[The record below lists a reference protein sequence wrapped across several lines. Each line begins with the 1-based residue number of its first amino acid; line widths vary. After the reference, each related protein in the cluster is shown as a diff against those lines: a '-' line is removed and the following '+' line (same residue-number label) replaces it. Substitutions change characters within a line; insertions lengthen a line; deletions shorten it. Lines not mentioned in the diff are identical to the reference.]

1 MEENYMGT
9 FSERVKALMLEK
21 KLSQKDLSKLS
32 NITEPS
38 LCRYLNSQVTPRA
51 DIVINIAKVF
61 NVSENY
67 LLGKS
72 EKTSFEKAYEETLK
86 VVARNRK
93 VLTKEEK
100 AEIISILY
108 GESDYEDPNV

>member
-1 MEENYMGT
+1 MSV
-9 FSERVKALMLEK
+9 FSERVKALMSEK
-21 KLSQKDLSKLS
+21 KLNQKDLSKLS

-38 LCRYLNSQVTPRA
+38 LCRYLNSQVIPRA
-51 DIVINIAKVF
+51 DIVNNIAKAL
-61 NVSENY
+61 NVSECY

-72 EKTSFEKAYEETLK
+72 EKTTTEKAYEETLK

-93 VLTKEEK
+93 ILTKEEK

-108 GESDYEDPNV
+108 GETEYEAPNV

>member
-1 MEENYMGT
+1 M
-9 FSERVKALMLEK
+9 
-21 KLSQKDLSKLS
+21 SKLS

-38 LCRYLNSQVTPRA
+38 LCRYLNSQVIPRA
-51 DIVINIAKVF
+51 DIVNNIAKAL
-61 NVSENY
+61 NVSEYY

-72 EKTSFEKAYEETLK
+72 EKTTTEKAYEETLK

-93 VLTKEEK
+93 ILTKEEK

-108 GESDYEDPNV
+108 GATEYEAHNV